1 MDGVNSPGLQFPFL
15 VERGMGVKDSI
26 PAATVSFQEV
36 FVRSQRCPCGG
47 FYASVRQEVYAVDKC
62 LDRHVAQCE
71 ACERKRPFFFKG
83 VRRSPTDFPGLFER
97 LEALLAHGLDQLA
110 AGDLASAER
119 CLREV
124 VALEPWFGAAHYH
137 LGMIA
142 LMTERLDLAKESL
155 ETALGILPL
164 DATVH
169 EALAELWTALGD
181 EERAARAGW
190 LAMQIEA
197 TLDSGSS
204 KG

>member
-1 MDGVNSPGLQFPFL
+1 MDGMSPPGMQFPFL
-15 VERGMGVKDSI
+15 VERGMGAKDSI
-26 PAATVSFQEV
+26 PAATITFQEV

-47 FYASVRQEVYAVDKC
+47 FYASLSQQVYSLDEC
-62 LDRHVAQCE
+62 LDRHLAQCE
-71 ACERKRPFFFKG
+71 LCHRERPFFFRG
-83 VRRSPTDFPGLFER
+83 IRRSPKGHPGVFER
-97 LEALLAHGLDQLA
+97 LEALLATGLEQLSE
-110 AGDLASAER
+110 GDLVRAER

-164 DATVH
+164 DAAVH
-169 EALAELWTALGD
+169 EALAELWTVLGD
-181 EERAARAGW
+181 DERAARAGW